1 MSRENRNTR
10 ETILNAAWRLLE
22 AAPGREV
29 RMSDIAA
36 EAGVSRQAVYGHFP
50 TRADL
55 LTATARYLD
64 EVKNVDARLAASRN
78 AARGVDRL
86 AAFVEAWG
94 DYIPEIYGVGRAF
107 MAMYDSDSEAAAAW
121 DDRMQAVRHGC
132 QAAVDALKRDG
143 DLTPDY
149 SARQATDVLWTLL
162 SVENWERLRNDCG
175 WSQKR
180 YVETMKAIAF
190 SALVG
195 D

>member
-1 MSRENRNTR
+1 
-10 ETILNAAWRLLE
+10 
-22 AAPGREV
+22 
-29 RMSDIAA
+29 MSDIAA

-190 SALVG
+190 SALVA

>member
-180 YVETMKAIAF
+180 YLETMKAIAF
-190 SALVG
+190 SALVA

>member
-190 SALVG
+190 SALVA